1 MENVLEVQ
9 LLSENAIMPER
20 ANSTDSG
27 LDMYTSE
34 EITIPANGTKIVP
47 TDIAINLPYG
57 FEAQVRP
64 RSGVSVETKLR
75 VAFGT
80 IDQTYNKP
88 IGIIVDNIS
97 DESITIY
104 AGKRLAQL
112 VIVPIS
118 YMQAK
123 KVSDFSSNTNRGGF
137 GSTGY

>member
-1 MENVLEVQ
+1 MENVLEVK

-97 DESITIY
+97 DESITVY